1 VVDYAKLA
9 DKAKALQEA
18 ANSEDRRE
26 DRHDEALEHDPAAF
40 YHAVKSYLI
49 KEINKANPELIKR
62 GVHALERSFLP
73 SYSGKFCFTF
83 GISLLC
89 SVELDALAGRSCIRA
104 AISGPPNGKEVGRR
118 EYYFNRGG
126 LEPAAYRAEAGGITT
141 VVGLSPEEIAIDIV
155 SSLLSGEFS

>member
-18 ANSEDRRE
+18 ARGGDTR
-26 DRHDEALEHDPAAF
+26 DEVLEHDPAAY

-49 KEINKANPELIKR
+49 KEINKANPELMKR
-62 GVHALERSFLP
+62 GVHTLERSFLP

-104 AISGPPNGKEVGRR
+104 VISGPPTGKEVGRR
-118 EYYFNRGG
+118 EYCFNRGG
-126 LEPAAYRAEAGGITT
+126 PEPASFRTEEGGITT
-141 VVGLSPEEIAIDIV
+141 VVGLTPEEIAVDIL